1 MAILSNSDLK
11 HNNHSHENR
20 RHYRDIEVQ
29 RALACPELEI
39 INRRVY
45 LDEGLTEP
53 VQDQALGV
61 H

>member
-1 MAILSNSDLK
+1 MAILSNPDLK
-11 HNNHSHENR
+11 YNNHSHENR
-20 RHYRDIEVQ
+20 RRNSN
-29 RALACPELEI
+29 R
-39 INRRVY
+39 NRRVY